1 MKSLGNKLAFYFGI
15 LLLIACASL
24 GLLLENRASN
34 ALINEVE
41 MTLPQKAEDV
51 AKTIKA
57 RLDLSIAQLEGIAAS
72 PAITNMNWEEQ
83 RRAIDSEV
91 GKTSFMSIAV
101 VTADGLARYS
111 NGTTIYLGDEE
122 YVKAAFAGKA
132 NISEVII
139 SRVTNSPVLKVAVP
153 IREDKGVV
161 GVLVGRIVAT
171 QLSNITN
178 DVTFGRTGY
187 AFMVSANGT
196 YIAHPEFSYVLQQVN
211 VIKDAEEDPSL
222 QSLAKQ
228 IKVMTAKEKGFGEY
242 SINESSAYVGFAPVP
257 GTNWS
262 LGVTAPKDEV
272 LVGLAKMRTDLM
284 VFTGVI
290 VIIGIVVAGI
300 MGKLIA
306 RPISQIAQLA
316 EVIAQG
322 DLTQKVPLELLQKKD
337 EIGTLAASFHN
348 MSNKLEMVIRDIRMA
363 VEELA
368 ISSHQVSSSTEI
380 SSADMEEVSASTEE
394 ISASL
399 EEVAASSQQITAI
412 SQQMKFQLL
421 SLDQEIKAGNL
432 TAKEVEARAI
442 GLKNSSNSSKDSTNQ
457 IYESIRERMIKA
469 IEEAK
474 VVKEISSLADSISG
488 IAEQTNLLALN
499 AAIEA
504 ARAGEQGRG
513 FAVVAE
519 EVRKLASESAN
530 TVSSILQLTGKV
542 QEAMTKLVGDSNE
555 LLGFINEN
563 VRNDYERFAQ
573 VGFRYQEDAKDFL
586 HMTDRVA
593 EMSQQAIKSVTEV
606 HQAVEQV
613 STSIDHSSQ
622 GAQQITLGAEST
634 SRSLTEINNAT
645 NKLASLADN
654 LNTLSQQFKLK

>member
-24 GLLLENRASN
+24 GLLLESRASN

-72 PAITNMNWEEQ
+72 PAITNMDWDEQ
-83 RRAIDSEV
+83 RRAIDGEI

-101 VTADGLARYS
+101 VTADGMARYS
-111 NGTTIYLGDEE
+111 SGTTIYLGDED
-122 YVKAAFAGKA
+122 YVKTALGGKA

-153 IREDKGVV
+153 IREEKEVV

-178 DVTFGRTGY
+178 DVKFGRTGY
-187 AFMVSANGT
+187 AFMVSSNGT
-196 YIAHPEFSYVLQQVN
+196 YIAHPEFSYVLQQLN
-211 VIKDAEEDPSL
+211 VIKDAEKDPSF
-222 QSLAKQ
+222 QSLANQVKRMA
-228 IKVMTAKEKGFGEY
+228 VREKGFGEY
-242 SINESSAYVGFAPVP
+242 SLNESNLYVGFAPVP

-272 LVGLAKMRTDLM
+272 LAGLAKMRTDLM
-284 VFTGVI
+284 IFTGVI

-322 DLTQKVPLELLQKKD
+322 DLTQKVPPELLQKKD
-337 EIGTLAASFHN
+337 EIGSLAASFHN
-348 MSNKLEMVIRDIRMA
+348 MSNKLELVIRDIRMA

-368 ISSHQVSSSTEI
+368 TSSQQVSSSIEI
-380 SSADMEEVSASTEE
+380 SSSDMEEVSASTEE

-399 EEVAASSQQITAI
+399 EEVSASSQQITDI
-412 SQQMKFQLL
+412 SKEMQSNLL
-421 SLDQEIKAGNL
+421 SLDQEIKLGNI

-442 GLKNSSNSSKDSTNQ
+442 ELKKSSNSSKDSTNQ
-457 IYESIRERMIKA
+457 IYESIQQRMIKA

-474 VVKEISSLADSISG
+474 VVKEISTLADSISG

-530 TVSSILQLTGKV
+530 TVTNILQLTGKV

-563 VRNDYERFAQ
+563 VRNDYEKFAQ
-573 VGFRYQEDAKDFL
+573 VGYRYQEDAKAFL
-586 HMTDRVA
+586 HMTDKVT
-593 EMSQQAIKSVTEV
+593 EMSRQVIKSVTEV